1 MSSRIDIYFT
11 VSKNSVSYANYAKS
25 CYLNLCSDMNR
36 ISFMYYCL
44 DKVSFRRLKSKGIEA
59 LYLGDFAGSHG
70 HSIAIDAALAA
81 FDSNHIN
88 IISDTDVAVV
98 VERWDE
104 KVESVLREHK
114 IDIFGTQLEKVG
126 GFSSGISK
134 FQQYKAKPSTTWLAF
149 RQGVE
154 VNGLTTCPNKEST
167 LAINTPE
174 LSDIYGLPLGF
185 ELVRDTGWQIPMFIA
200 KNRLSYQVLD
210 LVKPTEDRSRVLSNL
225 SPYHDEF
232 HLSDEPFLVHQ
243 RGSMTHLFQRDKL
256 SKDFYGAVDKYLN
269 FPVWSVKRNW
279 NDIWDS
285 LPVMARRW
293 TVKQYKKLMIIWSK
307 RKFFRISQK

>member
-1 MSSRIDIYFT
+1 
-11 VSKNSVSYANYAKS
+11 
-25 CYLNLCSDMNR
+25 MNR